1 MTTPFVN
8 GRQASVTDLLG
19 QSKQQSD
26 LVSHQVRVRYTESTT
41 VQAGRFFR
49 LIFPKRSGDQMLD
62 CRSIR
67 LKFNLRI
74 TSTDLDA
81 SIGAPDVRA
90 IFNRIRILSGTTV
103 IHDLA
108 EAGLAFNLE
117 TLCSVSHMDS
127 KYDRRVEGVT
137 LLEPPT
143 YYYAD
148 GDEFI
153 LPICP
158 KGGLLNSETLLPT
171 SRMSDLIW
179 ECYLEQPQRCMF
191 ANTDPN
197 ATFSIENVE
206 ILCDYI
212 QSPSISNFFNTH
224 GVKFHCTDVATRFNS
239 VLSQEHVL
247 RLSSSHSSLNG
258 ILTAYR
264 IASEVTDI
272 AKANKFS
279 SFLAGTQRERYN
291 VLVNN
296 SLMYEQDIDS
306 LPMSWGFMKDL
317 LPLTQFS
324 IWFDDFTGSKNLLA
338 TSIISAPPEFRDRI
352 ISGINTSQL
361 NSDITYR
368 VRLTSQP
375 TVPLRTD
382 SFLYSD
388 IWVFLPRANSDLQV
402 KF

>member
-8 GRQASVTDLLG
+8 GRQASVMDLLG

-26 LVSHQVRVRYTESTT
+26 LVSHQCRVRYTESTT
-41 VQAGRFFR
+41 VQANRFFR
-49 LIFPKRSGDQMLD
+49 LLFPKRSGDQMLD

-74 TSTDLDA
+74 DSSDLNA

-103 IHDLA
+103 IHDIA

-117 TLCSVSHMDS
+117 TLCSVSNMDS
-127 KYDRRVEGVT
+127 KYDRRVEGVS
-137 LLEPPT
+137 LLEAPS
-143 YYYAD
+143 YYYRH

-153 LPICP
+153 VPICP
-158 KGGLLNSETLLPT
+158 KGGLLNSDTLLPT

-191 ANTDPN
+191 ADTDPN
-197 ATFSIENVE
+197 ATYSIENVE

-212 QSPSISNFFNTH
+212 HSPSISTYFNQH
-224 GVKFHCTDVATRFNS
+224 GCKFHCTDVATRFNS

-264 IASEVTDI
+264 VASVVTDI
-272 AKANKFS
+272 AVSNKFS
-279 SFLAGTQRERYN
+279 SFLPGTQRERYN

-317 LPLTQFS
+317 FPLAQYS
-324 IWFDDFTGSKNLLA
+324 IWFDDFIGSKNLLA
-338 TSIISAPPEFRDRI
+338 TSIISSPPEFRDRI

-368 VRLTSQP
+368 VRLTAQP
-375 TVPLRTD
+375 SVPLRTD

-388 IWVFLPRANSDLQV
+388 IWVFLPKANSDLQV

>member
-1 MTTPFVN
+1 
-8 GRQASVTDLLG
+8 
-19 QSKQQSD
+19 
-26 LVSHQVRVRYTESTT
+26 
-41 VQAGRFFR
+41 
-49 LIFPKRSGDQMLD
+49 MLD

-74 TSTDLDA
+74 TSTDPYA
-81 SIGAPDVRA
+81 TINAPDIRA

-108 EAGLAFNLE
+108 EAGLALNLE
-117 TLCSVSHMDS
+117 SLCSVSHMDS

-137 LLEPPT
+137 LLEPST
-143 YYYAD
+143 HYFKNN
-148 GDEFI
+148 DEFI
-153 LPICP
+153 LPICH

-171 SRMSDLIW
+171 SRMNDLIW
-179 ECYLEQPQRCMF
+179 ECYLEAPQRCMF
-191 ANTDPN
+191 STDPN
-197 ATFSIENVE
+197 ATYSIENVE

-212 QSPSISNFFNTH
+212 ASPSISNFFNQH
-224 GVKFHCTDVATRFNS
+224 GCKFHCTDVATRFNS

-264 IASEVTDI
+264 IAADVTDI
-272 AKANKFS
+272 SKQNKFS
-279 SFLAGTQRERYN
+279 SFLQGMQRERYN
-291 VLVNN
+291 VLINN

-306 LPMSWGFMKDL
+306 LPMAWGFLKDMF
-317 LPLTQFS
+317 PLVKYA
-324 IWFDDFTGSKNLLA
+324 IWFDEFVGSKNLLA

-352 ISGINTSQL
+352 VSGINTSQL
-361 NSDITYR
+361 NSDITYK

-375 TVPLRTD
+375 SVPLRTD

-388 IWVFLPRANSDLQV
+388 IYVFLPKANSDLQV